1 MGLLDKALRERKAG
15 HPPKGT
21 GLFVKALSA
30 LEQDEVSPAPPAPK
44 PAAKPSPKP
53 AAKPSPKPAAKPSPA
68 AKPEA
73 LPEAAKPA
81 FSAATEAVPPA
92 LDLTADL
99 AVADID
105 ESELQGIGADLGAAE
120 ISAEVD
126 LPATLDFDAEI
137 ETAVEDEELPPPP
150 LSAIPAGN
158 APESLEPPA
167 FDPKAFPFTAAE
179 ISSLTEELTRLPEGA
194 DDLVAAYARIAE
206 ALPLG
211 ALALLFSEDEG
222 IRVAASYGF
231 SFRADRVGEPTIDAV
246 AASLDGKLCGL
257 KTRDLLESL
266 VETDLSV
273 ALRAS
278 VSLDVE
284 GEPKALWLYA
294 DARLDG
300 SSPELVEA
308 VAELFAARALRA
320 APLPERGDPEA
331 ALLRSGELGRGE
343 GHAVVAVFELASYID
358 YFEFLVPGLRRAA
371 VEGAVRGASLGML
384 GPRGEALVLPGERFV
399 IFLYSPKPLD
409 PELALVQFGKSLRR
423 ALPFFGSA
431 EPPEGKALGLDL
443 AYEGAR
449 GLLERF
455 LAD

>member
-30 LEQDEVSPAPPAPK
+30 LEQDEASASPPAPK
-44 PAAKPSPKP
+44 PAERPSK
-53 AAKPSPKPAAKPSPA
+53 AS
-68 AKPEA
+68 KPEA
-73 LPEAAKPA
+73 LPEADKPD
-81 FSAATEAVPPA
+81 FSSATEAVPPA
-92 LDLTADL
+92 FDPRAEL

-105 ESELQGIGADLGAAE
+105 KSDLQGISADLGL
-120 ISAEVD
+120 AEV
-126 LPATLDFDAEI
+126 PAETGMPDTLDFDAEI
-137 ETAVEDEELPPPP
+137 ETYVEDDDLPPPP
-150 LSAIPAGN
+150 LPTIPVKN
-158 APESLEPPA
+158 DVESLEPEP

-179 ISSLTEELTRLPEGA
+179 ISSLTEELARLPEGA

-211 ALALLFSEDEG
+211 AVALLLSEESG

-231 SFRADRVGEPTIDAV
+231 AFRAERVDEPSIDVV
-246 AASLDGKLCGL
+246 AASLEGNLCGL
-257 KTRDLLESL
+257 KTRNLLEGL
-266 VETDLSV
+266 VETDLSL

-278 VSLDVE
+278 VSLDLE

-308 VAELFAARALRA
+308 VAALFAARALRA
-320 APLPERGDPEA
+320 APLPERGNLEA
-331 ALLRSGELGRGE
+331 AARRSGELGRGE
-343 GHAVVAVFELASYID
+343 GHAVVAVFDLASYID

-384 GPRGEALVLPGERFV
+384 GPRGEALVLPGERFI

-431 EPPEGKALGLDL
+431 EPPEGRALGLDL